1 MKFAKW
7 VFLVAGVVGILE
19 LVPLY
24 FSETKIGLDYPPA
37 ITHPEF
43 FYGFVGVA
51 LAWQVLFLIL
61 ARDPVRYRL
70 MMLPGIL
77 EKLGYGLAVM
87 VLFAMH
93 RLAPLTLV
101 FGSLD
106 LLWVILFAM
115 AFRATRPSGS
125 PPG

>member
-7 VFLVAGVVGILE
+7 VFLLAGIIGMLE

-24 FSETKIGLDYPPA
+24 FCETKIGLDYPPA

-51 LAWQVLFLIL
+51 LAWQVLFLML
-61 ARDPVRYRL
+61 ARDPVRYRM

-77 EKLGYGLAVM
+77 EKLGYGLAV
-87 VLFAMH
+87 VALFLAQ
-93 RLAPLTLV
+93 RVAPLTLV
-101 FGSLD
+101 FGGLD
-106 LLWVILFAM
+106 LLWVVLFAA

-125 PPG
+125 PRG

>member
-19 LVPLY
+19 LLPLY
-24 FSETKIGLDYPPA
+24 FSETQIGVDFPPA

-43 FYGFVGVA
+43 FYGFAGVA

-77 EKLGYGLAVM
+77 EKLGYGFAVTA
-87 VLFAMH
+87 LFVVH
-93 RLAPLTLV
+93 RVAPLTLM
-101 FGSLD
+101 FGCLD
-106 LLWVILFAM
+106 LLWVVLFAA
-115 AFRATRPSGS
+115 AFRATRPSGA